1 MVLYLL
7 FHCKALLS
15 SPHNHTM
22 FSVGLHGTNWGE
34 GTESKAR
41 CQYLI
46 GISDPATGVVKLH
59 SVDHV
64 FALAMQVLGGGN
76 DDESNVKLGESVRG
90 DRERN
95 ALVMEFGR

>member
-1 MVLYLL
+1 MNVL
-7 FHCKALLS
+7 FHLKTLLS
-15 SPHNHTM
+15 SPHTHPVS
-22 FSVGLHGTNWGE
+22 SVGLHGTNWGE
-34 GTESKAR
+34 GAESKAR

-46 GISDPATGVVKLH
+46 GTSDPTTGVVKLH

-64 FALAMQVLGGGN
+64 FALAVQVLGRED
-76 DDESNVKLGESVRG
+76 DDESNVKLDQPARG